1 MHDVQ
6 PDPTGEEGSAH
17 VSAAAL
23 EESTNAISDE
33 AMLAARPYNQRIT
46 LHKEDAEPEY
56 NNFDE
61 GELDDAVYEGEDVSS
76 RQKIKKVSAQVVDSK
91 TKKSKTRKKLG
102 KKRKGGASSRN
113 RGRLA

>member
-1 MHDVQ
+1 
-6 PDPTGEEGSAH
+6 
-17 VSAAAL
+17 
-23 EESTNAISDE
+23 
-33 AMLAARPYNQRIT
+33 MLAARPYNQRIT
-46 LHKEDAEPEY
+46 LHKEDAEPEF

-102 KKRKGGASSRN
+102 KKRGKGGSSSRN